1 MHNTNP
7 AFYLSGNSCFYLW
20 PPLALFSPAI
30 DVLGYLQHLYLG
42 PTILKK
48 GEAMTSDV
56 TCDIWVFAA
65 LYCQWVQLRRISTAS
80 VVSYIVFWQSLG
92 QIYMLVQQLQNSL
105 LKKVTTVNKF
115 Y

>member
-7 AFYLSGNSCFYLW
+7 AFYLSGNSCFYPW

-48 GEAMTSDV
+48 GEAVTYDVTSV
-56 TCDIWVFAA
+56 TCDTWVFAA

-92 QIYMLVQQLQNSL
+92 HIYILVQQLQNSL
-105 LKKVTTVNKF
+105 LKKSNYSK
-115 Y
+115 